1 MEKATF
7 GAGCFWGEKNGGS
20 CYVSY
25 TKVAGQ

>member
-25 TKVAGQ
+25 AKVAGQ